1 MTSNSK
7 RSKQHETKFKQAE
20 KDWKLEQL
28 YANLTSAKQRYS
40 PGQRRKVLTPC
51 EKCYLRGL
59 LCGRS
64 PEEIAKELGNVVG
77 TVNDALAKGLYR
89 YIEELLNLDESQSV
103 VKIGHWGDVAYLLEG
118 AGYKMEVSDPTYPLP
133 AQKSTQLASSADI
146 EEGNTAS
153 SIPHQDWGDVDG
165 APVFF
170 GRDRELEKLKQWI
183 VQERC
188 QLVALLGIGG
198 IGKTSLV
205 VKLAKQIQDEFEYVI
220 VRSLQN
226 APPVEK
232 ILANAIEFLSEPHK
246 TELPEDFDESISLLL
261 NYLKQHRCLLI
272 LDNAEQ
278 ILQEGEHV
286 GCYRDGYEGY
296 GKLLKRV
303 GKATHQSCLL
313 VTSRELPKEI
323 ANMEGESQ
331 PVRLLQVS
339 SLQPEDAEKIIQ
351 FKGLSGSNDEI
362 RSLVERY
369 HGHPLALEL
378 ITPTIHKVF
387 SGNISEFINK
397 QLASFKKISNIL
409 DWHFQRILPL
419 EQQVMYWLAIN
430 RELANIDEL
439 RNDIVP
445 SVSLEKLI
453 ESIESLIDRSLL
465 KGTRGGFAQ
474 HPVIVEY
481 TTEQFK
487 KQVIQEIRQGD
498 FEIFNSHALIKAK
511 AKDYLRKT
519 QINFILKPIADSII
533 TDLRSKAAIES
544 LLKEALRKLQE
555 RPKAGYATGNI
566 LNLLVSLQIDL
577 TNYDFSDL
585 TIWEAFLRD
594 VELERVNFQNANLA
608 KSVFAEIAL
617 DIVAIAFSPDGQLL
631 AISDRT
637 GEIHLWQ
644 VAERQILFTFKG
656 HSGVVRSIAFS
667 PDGQTLVSGSDDTTI
682 KLWSIPTRHHIKTL
696 CEHTNQVNSVAFSPD
711 GFTLASGSRDKTIK
725 LWDFHTGE
733 CRITLRGH
741 TSRVRAVAFSP
752 NSQLLASTSSDKT
765 VRLWDVTSSRY
776 LAILKGHDRSVY
788 AVAFSP
794 NGLFLASSSADKSI
808 KLWDIQN
815 VRHCGCLKTLEGHKS
830 EVSSIAFS
838 PDGKTLASGS
848 YDKTVKL
855 WNIEDVRN
863 SRFLTTYEEH
873 TSCVRSVAFSSD
885 GQTLASSG
893 DDRAVKLWDIHEGK
907 CVFTWQGHPCG
918 VYSVTFSPD
927 GKKLASGSADKVI
940 RLWDVNEGKCLATW
954 RGHTEH
960 IYSVAFSPDGKTLVS
975 GSDDHTVKLW
985 GVSNGKYRNTLEKHT
1000 HRVRSVA
1007 FSPQGTTLASSSRD
1021 RQVKLWD
1028 ARTGQCLSTFQEDTD
1043 LVYSVA
1049 FSPDGQIL
1057 ASSSQILGNDSNTYS
1072 VKLRNVNTGEDLAIF
1087 PGHERE
1093 INSIAFSP
1101 NGEKLASGS
1110 GDYTVRLWNVDTH
1123 QCLAI
1128 LQEHTNWVFSVAF
1141 SPDGKILASGSGD
1154 NTVRLWDIDTHQ
1166 CLAILQEHAGWVH
1179 SVAFSPDGS
1188 MLASGSADGTIKIW
1202 NVKTGMCLKTIP
1214 IPKPYQGMNITGVTG
1229 LSEETIATLK
1239 ALGAEEKGSKE

>member
-7 RSKQHETKFKQAE
+7 RSRQHEAKFKQAQ
-20 KDWKLEQL
+20 KGWKLEQEL

-59 LCGRS
+59 LCGCS
-64 PEEIAKELGNVVG
+64 PEQIAQELGNAVG

-89 YIEELLNLDESQSV
+89 YIEELLNLDEPEPV
-103 VKIGHWGDVAYLLEG
+103 VKIGHWGDVAYLLER
-118 AGYKMEVSDPTYPLP
+118 AGYKIEVSEPSYRLP
-133 AQKSTQLASSADI
+133 AQKPTQLASLADI
-146 EEGNTAS
+146 EEDNRAS
-153 SIPHQDWGDVDG
+153 TVPHQNWGDVDG
-165 APVFF
+165 ASVFF

-183 VQERC
+183 VQDRC

-198 IGKTSLV
+198 IGKTSLAV
-205 VKLAKQIQDEFEYVI
+205 ELAKQIQDEFEYVI

-232 ILANAIEFLSEPHK
+232 ILANTIKFLSEPHK

-261 NYLKQHRCLLI
+261 NYLKQHRCLLV

-323 ANMEGESQ
+323 ANMEGENQ

-351 FKGLSGSNDEI
+351 FKGLYGSNDEI
-362 RSLVERY
+362 RRLVERY

-378 ITPTIHKVF
+378 ITPTIQKVF
-387 SGNISEFINK
+387 SGNISEFIDK
-397 QLASFKKISNIL
+397 GLATFNKISNIL
-409 DWHFQRILPL
+409 EWHFQRILPL

-430 RELANIDEL
+430 RELANVDEL

-445 SVSLEKLI
+445 SVSLEELI
-453 ESIESLIDRSLL
+453 ETIESLIDRSLI
-465 KGTRGGFAQ
+465 KGTLAGFAQ

-481 TTEQFK
+481 TSEKFK
-487 KQVIQEIRQGD
+487 TQVVQEIKYGTC
-498 FEIFNSHALIKAK
+498 EIFNSHAIIKAK
-511 AKDYLRKT
+511 AKDYIRET
-519 QINFILKPIADSII
+519 QINLILKPIAESLNAEFGI
-533 TDLRSKAAIES
+533 KAAIEY
-544 LLKEALRKLQE
+544 LLKEALSKLQQ

-566 LNLLVSLQIDL
+566 LNLLVILQIDL
-577 TNYDFSDL
+577 TNYDFSNL
-585 TIWEAFLRD
+585 TIWQAFLRD
-594 VELERVNFQNANLA
+594 VELDRVNFQNANLA

-631 AISDRT
+631 AISDRR

-644 VAERQILFTFKG
+644 VAERQILFTLKG

-667 PDGQTLVSGSDDTTI
+667 PDGQTVVSGSDDTTV
-682 KLWSIPTRHHIKTL
+682 KLWSIPTRQHIKTL

-815 VRHCGCLKTLEGHKS
+815 VRHCKCLKTLEGHNS
-830 EVSSIAFS
+830 EVSSMAFS

-855 WNIEDVRN
+855 WNIFDVGN
-863 SRFLTTYEEH
+863 SRLLTTYQEH
-873 TSCVRSVAFSSD
+873 TSCVRSVAFSPD
-885 GQTLASSG
+885 GRTLASSG

-907 CVFTWQGHPCG
+907 CVFTWQGHPCW
-918 VYSVTFSPD
+918 VYSVAFSPD
-927 GKKLASGSADKVI
+927 GKKLASGSADKVV

-975 GSDDHTVKLW
+975 GSDDHTVKVW
-985 GVSNGKYRNTLEKHT
+985 DVSNGKYRNTLEKHT

-1028 ARTGQCLSTFQEDTD
+1028 AHTGQCLSTFQEDTD

-1049 FSPDGQIL
+1049 FSPDGQML
-1057 ASSSQILGNDSNTYS
+1057 ASSSQILASDNNNYG
-1072 VKLRNVNTGEDLAIF
+1072 VKLRDVTTGEDLAIF
-1087 PGHERE
+1087 SGHERE

-1101 NGEKLASGS
+1101 KGENLASGS
-1110 GDYTVRLWNVDTH
+1110 GDNTVRLWDVNTH
-1123 QCLAI
+1123 QCLVI
-1128 LQEHTNWVFSVAF
+1128 LQEHTGWVHSVAF

-1154 NTVRLWDIDTHQ
+1154 NTVRLWDAETHQ
-1166 CLAILQEHAGWVH
+1166 CLVILQEHTGWVH

-1188 MLASGSADGTIKIW
+1188 MLASGSADETIKIW
-1202 NVKTGMCLKTIP
+1202 DVKTGVCLKTILM
-1214 IPKPYQGMNITGVTG
+1214 PKPYQSMNITGVTG

-1239 ALGAEEKGSKE
+1239 ALGAIAF